1 MGIDGLHLQ
10 RQVGSFLDQTSG
22 VVLLTRMII
31 SSLSPGKA
39 VFCALE
45 DDNPKFDTITECE
58 PQWRSLGTDSKT
70 MPAADKQ
77 L

>member
-1 MGIDGLHLQ
+1 MGYTFNVRSALFLIRPGL
-10 RQVGSFLDQTSG
+10 
-22 VVLLTRMII
+22 VLLTRMII

-45 DDNPKFDTITECE
+45 DHNPKFDTITECE